1 MMMLFMKRLFSI
13 TALLLSINC
22 FAQIETDTHVFW
34 QPGAKLTFDMFQ
46 GAPPDSAFVKKVTDL
61 NIYHQIATGFWS
73 ALDIPK
79 SKKGWKK
86 GMKEKYYF
94 CAAMEKGN
102 SFFIVKDST
111 ELKYAQLIWDICEV
125 ATRISRRNL
134 DQFVS
139 SLNEGLEKPVTG
151 GAAIQYMT
159 CLNDGKQFGKEVT
172 HALFDKVITTH
183 DEQEYL
189 RFRAQIDSLLQE
201 SEDYATTEQ
210 EIKRFISDT
219 PEEGY
224 MLAPTLE
231 PDFKGRGTIRY

>member
-1 MMMLFMKRLFSI
+1 MKKLFILIALFVSVQ
-13 TALLLSINC
+13 S

-46 GAPPDSAFVKKVTDL
+46 GAAPDSAYVKKLTDL
-61 NIYHQIATGFWS
+61 NIYFEIATGLWGV
-73 ALDIPK
+73 LDIPN
-79 SKKGWKK
+79 SKRAWKRGK
-86 GMKEKYYF
+86 MEKYYF

-111 ELKYAQLIWDICEV
+111 ELKYAQLIWDICEL

-139 SLNEGLEKPVTG
+139 SLNEGLEKPANG
-151 GAAIQYMT
+151 GASIQYMT
-159 CLNDGKQFGKEVT
+159 CLNDGRQFGREVT

-183 DEQEYL
+183 NEQEYL
-189 RFRAQIDSLLQE
+189 KFRTQIDSLLQE
-201 SEDYATTEQ
+201 LEDYATTEQ
-210 EIKRFISDT
+210 EIKRFISHT

-224 MLAPTLE
+224 MLAPTLQ
-231 PDFKGRGTIRY
+231 PDFKNRGTIQY

>member
-1 MMMLFMKRLFSI
+1 MKKLFILIALFVSVQ
-13 TALLLSINC
+13 S

-34 QPGAKLTFDMFQ
+34 QPGAKLTFEMFQ
-46 GAPPDSAFVKKVTDL
+46 GTAPDSSYVKKLTDL
-61 NIYHQIATGFWS
+61 NIYHQIATGFWA
-73 ALDIPK
+73 ALDVPK

-86 GMKEKYYF
+86 GMMEKYYF
-94 CAAMEKGN
+94 CSAMEKGN

-139 SLNEGLEKPVTG
+139 SLNEGLDKPANG
-151 GAAIQYMT
+151 GASIQYMT
-159 CLNDGKQFGKEVT
+159 CLNDGRQFGKEVT

-183 DEQEYL
+183 NEAEYIQ
-189 RFRAQIDSLLQE
+189 FRAQIDSLLQE
-201 SEDYATTEQ
+201 LEAYATTEE
-210 EIKRFISDT
+210 EIRRLISDQSD
-219 PEEGY
+219 EGY
-224 MLAPTLE
+224 MPTTTVN

>member
-1 MMMLFMKRLFSI
+1 MKKLFILIALFVSVQ
-13 TALLLSINC
+13 S

-34 QPGAKLTFDMFQ
+34 QPGAKLTFEMFQ
-46 GAPPDSAFVKKVTDL
+46 GTAPDSSYVKKLTDL
-61 NIYHQIATGFWS
+61 NIYHQIATGFWA
-73 ALDIPK
+73 ALDVPK

-86 GMKEKYYF
+86 GMMEKYYF
-94 CAAMEKGN
+94 CSAMEKGN

-139 SLNEGLEKPVTG
+139 SLNEGLDKPANG
-151 GAAIQYMT
+151 GASIQYMT
-159 CLNDGKQFGKEVT
+159 CLNDGRQFGKEVT

-183 DEQEYL
+183 NEEEYIQ
-189 RFRAQIDSLLQE
+189 FRAQIDSLLQE
-201 SEDYATTEQ
+201 LEAYATTEE
-210 EIKRFISDT
+210 EIRRLISDQSD
-219 PEEGY
+219 EGY
-224 MLAPTLE
+224 MPTTTVN

>member
-1 MMMLFMKRLFSI
+1 MKKLFILIALFVSVQ
-13 TALLLSINC
+13 S

-34 QPGAKLTFDMFQ
+34 QPGAKLTFEMFQ
-46 GAPPDSAFVKKVTDL
+46 GTAPDSSYVKKLTDL
-61 NIYHQIATGFWS
+61 NIYHQIATGFWA
-73 ALDIPK
+73 ALDVPK

-86 GMKEKYYF
+86 GMMEKYYF
-94 CAAMEKGN
+94 CSVMEKGN

-139 SLNEGLEKPVTG
+139 SLNEGLDKPANG
-151 GAAIQYMT
+151 GASIQYMT
-159 CLNDGKQFGKEVT
+159 CLNDGRQFGKEVT

-183 DEQEYL
+183 NEEEYIQ
-189 RFRAQIDSLLQE
+189 FRAQIDSLLQE
-201 SEDYATTEQ
+201 LAAYATTEE
-210 EIKRFISDT
+210 EIRRLISDQSD
-219 PEEGY
+219 EGY
-224 MLAPTLE
+224 MPATTVN

>member
-1 MMMLFMKRLFSI
+1 MKKLFILIALFVSVQ
-13 TALLLSINC
+13 S

-34 QPGAKLTFDMFQ
+34 QPGAKLTFEMFQ
-46 GAPPDSAFVKKVTDL
+46 GTAPDSSYVKKLTDL
-61 NIYHQIATGFWS
+61 NIYHQIATGFWA
-73 ALDIPK
+73 ALDVPK

-86 GMKEKYYF
+86 GMMEKYYF
-94 CAAMEKGN
+94 CSAMEKGN

-139 SLNEGLEKPVTG
+139 SLNEGLDKPANG
-151 GAAIQYMT
+151 GASIQYMT
-159 CLNDGKQFGKEVT
+159 CLNDGRQFGKEVT

-183 DEQEYL
+183 NEEEYIQ
-189 RFRAQIDSLLQE
+189 FRAQIDSLLQE
-201 SEDYATTEQ
+201 LAAYATTEE
-210 EIKRFISDT
+210 EIRRLISDQSD
-219 PEEGY
+219 EGY
-224 MLAPTLE
+224 MPATTVN

>member
-1 MMMLFMKRLFSI
+1 MKKLFILIALFVSVQ
-13 TALLLSINC
+13 S

-34 QPGAKLTFDMFQ
+34 QPGAKLTFEMFQ
-46 GAPPDSAFVKKVTDL
+46 GTVPDSSYVKKLTDL
-61 NIYHQIATGFWS
+61 NIYHQIATGFWA
-73 ALDIPK
+73 ALDVPK

-86 GMKEKYYF
+86 GMMEKYYF
-94 CAAMEKGN
+94 CSAMEKGN

-139 SLNEGLEKPVTG
+139 SLNEGLDKPANG
-151 GAAIQYMT
+151 GASIQYMT
-159 CLNDGKQFGKEVT
+159 CLNDGRQFGKEVT

-183 DEQEYL
+183 NEEEYIK
-189 RFRAQIDSLLQE
+189 FRAQIDSLLQE
-201 SEDYATTEQ
+201 LAAYATTEE
-210 EIKRFISDT
+210 EIRRLISDQSD
-219 PEEGY
+219 EGY
-224 MLAPTLE
+224 MPATTVN

>member
-1 MMMLFMKRLFSI
+1 MKKLFILIALFVSVQ
-13 TALLLSINC
+13 S

-34 QPGAKLTFDMFQ
+34 QPGAKLTFEMFQ
-46 GAPPDSAFVKKVTDL
+46 GTVPDSSYVKKLTDL
-61 NIYHQIATGFWS
+61 NIYHQIATGFWA
-73 ALDIPK
+73 ALDVPK

-86 GMKEKYYF
+86 GMMEKYYF
-94 CAAMEKGN
+94 CSAMEKGN

-139 SLNEGLEKPVTG
+139 SLNEGLDKPANG
-151 GAAIQYMT
+151 GASIQYMT
-159 CLNDGKQFGKEVT
+159 CLNDGRQFGKEVT

-183 DEQEYL
+183 NEEEYIQS
-189 RFRAQIDSLLQE
+189 RAQIDSLLQE
-201 SEDYATTEQ
+201 LAAYATTEE
-210 EIKRFISDT
+210 EIRRLISDQSD
-219 PEEGY
+219 EGY
-224 MLAPTLE
+224 MPATTVN

>member
-1 MMMLFMKRLFSI
+1 MKKLFILIALFVSVQ
-13 TALLLSINC
+13 S

-34 QPGAKLTFDMFQ
+34 QPGAKLTFEVFQ
-46 GAPPDSAFVKKVTDL
+46 GTAPDSSYVKKLTDL
-61 NIYHQIATGFWS
+61 NIYHQIATGFWA
-73 ALDIPK
+73 ALDVPK

-86 GMKEKYYF
+86 GMMEKYYF

-139 SLNEGLEKPVTG
+139 SLNEGLDKPANG
-151 GAAIQYMT
+151 GASIQYMT
-159 CLNDGKQFGKEVT
+159 CLNDGRQFGKEVT

-183 DEQEYL
+183 NEEEYIQ
-189 RFRAQIDSLLQE
+189 FRAQIDSLLQE
-201 SEDYATTEQ
+201 LAAYATTEE
-210 EIKRFISDT
+210 EIRRLISDQSD
-219 PEEGY
+219 EGY
-224 MLAPTLE
+224 MPATTVN

>member
-1 MMMLFMKRLFSI
+1 MKKLFILIALFVSVQ
-13 TALLLSINC
+13 S

-34 QPGAKLTFDMFQ
+34 QPGAKLTFEMFQ
-46 GAPPDSAFVKKVTDL
+46 GTAPDSSYVKKLTDL
-61 NIYHQIATGFWS
+61 NIYHQIATGFWA
-73 ALDIPK
+73 ALDVPK

-86 GMKEKYYF
+86 GMMEKYYF
-94 CAAMEKGN
+94 CSAMEKGN

-139 SLNEGLEKPVTG
+139 SLNEGLDKPANG
-151 GAAIQYMT
+151 GASIQYMT
-159 CLNDGKQFGKEVT
+159 CLNDGRQFGKEVT

-183 DEQEYL
+183 NEEEYIQ
-189 RFRAQIDSLLQE
+189 FRAQIDSLLQE
-201 SEDYATTEQ
+201 LAAYATTEE
-210 EIKRFISDT
+210 EIRRLITGQSD
-219 PEEGY
+219 EGY
-224 MLAPTLE
+224 MPATTVN

>member
-1 MMMLFMKRLFSI
+1 MKRLFIIIALFFSI
-13 TALLLSINC
+13 QC

-34 QPGAKLTFDMFQ
+34 QPGAKLTFEMFQ
-46 GAPPDSAFVKKVTDL
+46 GAATDSSYVKKLTDL
-61 NIYHQIATGFWS
+61 NINHQIATGFWA
-73 ALDIPK
+73 ALDVPK

-86 GMKEKYYF
+86 GMMEKYYF

-134 DQFVS
+134 GQFVS
-139 SLNEGLEKPVTG
+139 SLNEGLDKPANG
-151 GAAIQYMT
+151 GASIQYMT
-159 CLNDGKQFGKEVT
+159 CLNDGRQFGKEVT

-183 DEQEYL
+183 HEEEYL
-189 RFRAQIDSLLQE
+189 KFRTQIDSLLQE
-201 SEDYATTEQ
+201 LETYATTEE
-210 EIKRFISDT
+210 EIRRLISHQSD
-219 PEEGY
+219 EGH
-224 MLAPTLE
+224 MPATTVN

>member
-1 MMMLFMKRLFSI
+1 MKKLFILIALFVSVQ
-13 TALLLSINC
+13 S

-34 QPGAKLTFDMFQ
+34 QPGAKLTFEMFQ
-46 GAPPDSAFVKKVTDL
+46 GTVPDSSYVKKLTDL
-61 NIYHQIATGFWS
+61 NIYHQIATGFWA
-73 ALDIPK
+73 ALDVPK

-86 GMKEKYYF
+86 GMMEKYYF
-94 CAAMEKGN
+94 CSAMEKGN

-139 SLNEGLEKPVTG
+139 SLNEGLDKPANG
-151 GAAIQYMT
+151 GASIQYMT
-159 CLNDGKQFGKEVT
+159 CLNDGRQFGKEVT

-183 DEQEYL
+183 NEEEYIQ
-189 RFRAQIDSLLQE
+189 FRAQIDSLLQE
-201 SEDYATTEQ
+201 LAAYATTEE
-210 EIKRFISDT
+210 EIRRLISDQSD
-219 PEEGY
+219 EGY
-224 MLAPTLE
+224 MPATTVN